1 MAVTKQVPR
10 EDWAAYADPRDVT
23 GVRGNE
29 ARAPPPATGRRHIK
43 LVGDRGYGGM
53 MRFLQPDGHGWPSLM
68 PSSQSSSSGW
78 TMPSPQYAPRVQ
90 SELQRP

>member
-43 LVGDRGYGGM
+43 LVEEIEATGG
-53 MRFLQPDGHGWPSLM
+53 
-68 PSSQSSSSGW
+68 
-78 TMPSPQYAPRVQ
+78 
-90 SELQRP
+90 